1 MTSLTDNSEALVYRK
16 DTNGVAS
23 ITLNRPHVLNALSPD
38 LFVELRDLITS
49 IKNDVEDIGV
59 VIIRGEGRAFSAG
72 NDLGSIA
79 KGEQAPSKYFQ
90 SETIDAL
97 ENLPQPVIASVKGA
111 CYTGALELMLAADL
125 VIASDNAVF
134 CDTHAPFSLTP
145 LWGMTKRLPLR
156 IGTAASKEMMYTG
169 KRVLA
174 EEALKI
180 GLINRVVKDEDL
192 EAETMTWAEQ
202 IAANSWHTLRED
214 KRLLNDGLNY
224 TYKEGLVFERTTSL
238 GPGADMGE
246 RLAKLGPKAK
256 KKE

>member
-1 MTSLTDNSEALVYRK
+1 MTSISDNSESLVYRK
-16 DTNGVAS
+16 DTNGVAT
-23 ITLNRPHVLNALSPD
+23 ITLNRPHVLNALNPE
-38 LFVELRDLITS
+38 LFIELRALITS
-49 IKNDVEDIGV
+49 IEDDQNDIGV
-59 VIIRGEGRAFSAG
+59 VIIRGAGRAFSAG

-97 ENLPQPVIASVKGA
+97 EELPQPVIASVKGA

-125 VIASDNAVF
+125 VIAGDNAVF

-156 IGTAASKEMMYTG
+156 IGPAAAKEMMYTG
-169 KRVLA
+169 KRVMP

-180 GLINRVVKDEDL
+180 GLINRVVRDEDL
-192 EAETMTWAEQ
+192 EAETMVWAEQ

-224 TYKEGLVFERTTSL
+224 SYKEGLVFERTTSL

-256 KKE
+256 KKK

>member
-1 MTSLTDNSEALVYRK
+1 MTLISDNSETLVYRE
-16 DTNGVAS
+16 DANGIAT

-38 LFVELRDLITS
+38 LFKELRALITS
-49 IKNDVEDIGV
+49 IKDDENNIGV
-59 VIIRGEGRAFSAG
+59 VIIRGAGRAFSAG

-97 ENLPQPVIASVKGA
+97 EDLPQPVIASVKGA

-156 IGTAASKEMMYTG
+156 IGPAAAKEMMYTG

-180 GLINRVVKDEDL
+180 GLINRIVKDGDL
-192 EAETMTWAEQ
+192 ADETTIWAEQ

-224 TYKEGLVFERTTSL
+224 FYKEGLVFERTTSL

-246 RLAKLGPKAK
+246 RLDKLGPKAK
-256 KKE
+256 KKK